1 MKFTPFGIKNQEFSQ
16 SLRGYDKE
24 EVRAYLEKLSNEIE
38 KLIQENERIKE
49 GEKELKD
56 RLYEY
61 KKIEKNLQR
70 SLVSAQEASGKAT
83 EDAKRQKAV
92 IIKEAELKRDMI
104 IKKAEEHAK
113 FIRESVAELSEEKE
127 LLLSRLKAM
136 VTTQIE
142 LLEMKI
148 SRNEI
153 KPMEENVSKQNTEI
167 NIDDIVEKLI

>member
-61 KKIEKNLQR
+61 KKIEKKLQR
-70 SLVSAQEASGKAT
+70 SLISAQEASGKAI
-83 EDAKRQKAV
+83 EDAKKQKAV

-104 IKKAEEHAK
+104 IKNAEEHAK

-153 KPMEENVSKQNTEI
+153 KPVEENVSKQNTEI